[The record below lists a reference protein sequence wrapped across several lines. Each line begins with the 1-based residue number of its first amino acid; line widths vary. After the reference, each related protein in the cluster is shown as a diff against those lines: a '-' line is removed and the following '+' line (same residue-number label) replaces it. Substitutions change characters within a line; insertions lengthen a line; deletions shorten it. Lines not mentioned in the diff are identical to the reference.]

1 MMDKAV
7 LKSPEWKELSHIEK
21 LLYLY
26 VKSGY
31 NGGNNGDILFNKSEY
46 TRSKENPLGEFARGT
61 LQKVLGGEKEKGTLI
76 ERGWL
81 EKKLVGGRRRYK
93 IFFRLTG
100 KFDILK

>member
-1 MMDKAV
+1 MIRRKKSWRPFLMMDKAV

-61 LQKVLGGEKEKGTLI
+61 LQKVLGGG
-76 ERGWL
+76 G
-81 EKKLVGGRRRYK
+81 LVCHCGH
-93 IFFRLTG
+93 
-100 KFDILK
+100 DPPPC